1 VANDARADHAPGTLT
16 PAARAPGPLPPAAPP
31 QARRS
36 PTPIRWVGMYN
47 VQDSTAVVRAHRD
60 LARGRLRV
68 APTVVLLGLT
78 SMFTDISSE
87 MVATVLPLY
96 LLYSTG
102 LSLVGFGVIDGI
114 YNGAAA
120 LVQFAGGLLG
130 DRLRRHK
137 EVAVAGYGLSALCR
151 PLLLILSTPAGIGLT
166 VGLDR
171 VGKGL
176 RTAPRDALISLST
189 PKSRLGTAFGVH
201 RALDTTG
208 AMLGPVIAFVVLES
222 APENYRAVF
231 GVSLF
236 AALIGLAILV
246 LFVQNRKSEREPAR
260 KIDVRQALGLLRDHR
275 LRALTIVTCAL
286 SLVTISDAFLYV
298 GLQRHIDFDFS
309 FFPLLF
315 AGTSLSYMLLAAPVG
330 RLADRVGRR
339 RVFIGGY
346 VLLAIVY
353 TALLLPSLGTPGLL
367 IYLTLFGGYYA
378 ATNGV
383 LSAITSSMV
392 SEELRGS
399 GLALVASLDSIASL
413 LASVAFGTLWTLTS
427 NATAVAVF
435 GIGLVVAIAVA
446 AVVLTRVGSE

>member
-1 VANDARADHAPGTLT
+1 
-16 PAARAPGPLPPAAPP
+16 
-31 QARRS
+31 
-36 PTPIRWVGMYN
+36 MYK
-47 VQDSTAVVRAHRD
+47 VQDSTVVVRAHRD
-60 LARGRLRV
+60 LVTGRLRV
-68 APTVVLLGLT
+68 APTVLLLGLT
-78 SMFTDISSE
+78 SLFTDISSE

-120 LVQFAGGLLG
+120 LVQFGGGLMG

-137 EVAVAGYGLSALCR
+137 QVAVAGYGLSALCR
-151 PLLLILSTPAGIGLT
+151 PLLLLASTPAGIGLT

-171 VGKGL
+171 IGKGI

-189 PKSRLGTAFGVH
+189 PTSRLGTAFGVH

-208 AMLGPVIAFVVLES
+208 AMLGPVIAFIVLES

-246 LFVQNRKSEREPAR
+246 LFVQNRASERVPVKRVAPRE
-260 KIDVRQALGLLRDHR
+260 ALGLLRDR
-275 LRALTIVTCAL
+275 RIRVLSLVTCAL

-298 GLQRHIDFDFS
+298 GLQKHVDFDFS

-315 AGTSLSYMLLAAPVG
+315 AGTSLSYMLLAAPFG
-330 RLADRVGRR
+330 RLADRIGRR

-346 VLLAIVY
+346 ILLAIVY
-353 TALLLPSLGTPGLL
+353 SGLLLPALGTAG
-367 IYLTLFGGYYA
+367 IVVYLAIFGAYYA

-383 LSAITSSMV
+383 LSAMTSAIV
-392 SEELRGS
+392 PDELRGS
-399 GLALVASLDSIASL
+399 GLSLVASLDSIASL
-413 LASVAFGTLWTLTS
+413 IASVAFGALWALTS

-435 GIGLVVAIAVA
+435 GIGLVVMIAA
-446 AVVLTRVGSE
+446 ATVLLTRVDGGGDGQHA